1 MTTFTTQD
9 REEEEQYLR
18 LQIKIQQDEIDRLN
32 GRIMLVEKERD
43 AYQMAYSALLNH
55 NISKS
60 VRLNKDDEDFDMD
73 GRC

>member
-1 MTTFTTQD
+1 MTTFTTDD
-9 REEEEQYLR
+9 REEADDFLR
-18 LQIKIQQDEIDRLN
+18 KQIRIQQNEIDRLN
-32 GRIMLVEKERD
+32 GRILVVEKERD

-60 VRLNKDDEDFDMD
+60 VRLNKDDEDFDID

>member
-18 LQIKIQQDEIDRLN
+18 LQIQIQQQEIGRLN
-32 GRIMLVEKERD
+32 GRIMVVEKERD

-60 VRLNKDDEDFDMD
+60 VRLNKDDEDFD

>member
-1 MTTFTTQD
+1 MTTFTSED
-9 REEEEQYLR
+9 REEEEGYIR
-18 LQIKIQQDEIDRLN
+18 LQLQIQQAEIDRLN
-32 GRIMLVEKERD
+32 GRIMVVEKERD

-60 VRLNKDDEDFDMD
+60 VRLNKDDEDFDID

>member
-18 LQIKIQQDEIDRLN
+18 LQIQIQQQEIDRLN
-32 GRIMLVEKERD
+32 GRIMVVEKERD

-60 VRLNKDDEDFDMD
+60 FRLNKDDEDFD

>member
-1 MTTFTTQD
+1 
-9 REEEEQYLR
+9 
-18 LQIKIQQDEIDRLN
+18 
-32 GRIMLVEKERD
+32 MLVEKERD

>member
-18 LQIKIQQDEIDRLN
+18 LQIKIQQEEIDRLN

>member
-9 REEEEQYLR
+9 REEEEEYIR
-18 LQIKIQQDEIDRLN
+18 LQLKIQQQEIDRLN
-32 GRIMLVEKERD
+32 GRIMVVEKERD

-60 VRLNKDDEDFDMD
+60 VRLNKDDEDFDID